1 MSAEKSPLGNGS
13 LPHLP
18 AHTRRT
24 FLTLAGALGLGGAL
38 AACGGDSGG
47 LDSGGGSAGG
57 TPTIRQWYHL
67 YGEEGTEQAVKRYAE
82 GYERATVEVQWT
94 PGDYDSK
101 LSSGLL
107 SGTGPDVFEAAPK
120 VDMIRSGQVVPL
132 DDIVG
137 PVRDDYT
144 GTDISAASLDGQ
156 IWGVKIVDD
165 CGFLYYRKSLLA
177 AAGVQPPTTMDELI
191 DASRAL
197 DRDGVKGLFIG
208 NDAGV
213 TPAFGGGALLNPV
226 LWMAGTAN
234 LTAENTVG
242 FTTPEAKDAFA
253 KLRELADSGSLL
265 LGAPT
270 DWWDPSA
277 FTQGLAAMQ
286 WCGLWAM
293 PKIQETLGD
302 DFGIV
307 AWPALSAT
315 VGSPSTFL
323 GGWTSM
329 VSAKAQDVE
338 LAKDYTKWL
347 WIDNTEAQED
357 FNLSYGFHIPPRKSL
372 AARAQKLQEGAAA
385 EALRIFNESAVA
397 ESPMWT
403 PKMKSAFADAAT
415 AIVRE
420 GGDIDAELATAQQ
433 AVEAELARL
442 SA

>member
-1 MSAEKSPLGNGS
+1 MEN
-13 LPHLP
+13 LPPAHLP
-18 AHTRRT
+18 ATTRRT
-24 FLTLAGALGLGGAL
+24 FLTLAGSLALGGAL

-47 LDSGGGSAGG
+47 LDNGGGGG
-57 TPTIRQWYHL
+57 GGKPTLKQWYHL
-67 YGEEGTEQAVKRYAE
+67 YGESGTEQAVKRYAQ
-82 GYERATVEVQWT
+82 GYEKAAVDVQWT
-94 PGDYDSK
+94 PGDYNSK

-107 SGTGPDVFEAAPK
+107 SNSGPDVFEFNVN
-120 VDMIRSGQVVPL
+120 VDMVKSGQIVPL

-137 PVRDDYT
+137 PVKDDYT
-144 GTDISAASLDGQ
+144 ANDITATTVDGK
-156 IWGVKIVDD
+156 IYGVKIVDD
-165 CGFLYYRKSLLA
+165 TGFLYYRKSLLQ

-191 DASRAL
+191 AASTAL
-197 DRDGVKGLFIG
+197 NRDSVKGLFVG

-213 TPAFGGGALLNPV
+213 TPAFGGGALLGPV
-226 LWMAGTAN
+226 LWMAGTDY
-234 LTAENTVG
+234 LTEDNKVG
-242 FTTPEAKDAFA
+242 FTTPEVRDAFL

-293 PKIQETLGD
+293 PTIKEALGD

-307 AWPALSAT
+307 AWPALSSS
-315 VGSPSTFL
+315 VGKPSTFL

-338 LAKDYTKWL
+338 LAKDFTKWL

-372 AARAQKLQEGAAA
+372 ASTAEALQEGVAAD
-385 EALRIFNESAVA
+385 ALRIFNESAVA
-397 ESPMWT
+397 PNPFWT
-403 PKMKSAFADAAT
+403 PTMNSAFADAAT

-420 GGDIDAELATAQQ
+420 GADVDAELAGAQQ

-442 SA
+442 AV

>member
-1 MSAEKSPLGNGS
+1 MSAEKSNQLTSS
-13 LPHLP
+13 LSHLP

-24 FLTLAGALGLGGAL
+24 FLSLVGGLGLGGAL
-38 AACGGDSGG
+38 AACGGDTGG
-47 LDSGGGSAGG
+47 LDEGGSGGA
-57 TPTIRQWYHL
+57 PTIRQWYHL
-67 YGEEGTEQAVKRYAE
+67 YGEEGTEQAVQRYAE

-94 PGDYDSK
+94 PGDYNSK
-101 LSSGLL
+101 LASGLL
-107 SGTGPDVFEAAPK
+107 SDSGPDVFEYGEFN
-120 VDMIRSGQVVPL
+120 VDMVRSGQVVPL

-144 GTDISAASLDGQ
+144 DTDIAATSLDGS
-156 IWGVKIVDD
+156 IWGVKVVDD
-165 CGFLYYRKSLLA
+165 TGFLYYRRSLLA

-191 DASRAL
+191 DASRSL

-213 TPAFGGGALLNPV
+213 TPAFGGGALLDPV

-234 LTAENTVG
+234 LTPDNTVG
-242 FTTPEAKDAFA
+242 FTSPEAKDAFR

-293 PKIQETLGD
+293 PQIQETLGD

-307 AWPALSAT
+307 PWPALSAT
-315 VGSPSTFL
+315 VGTPSTFL

-329 VSAKAQDVE
+329 VSAKARDVE
-338 LAKDYTKWL
+338 LAKDFTKWL
-347 WIDNTEAQED
+347 WIDNTQAQED
-357 FNLSYGFHIPPRKSL
+357 FNLNYGFHIPPRTSL
-372 AARAQKLQEGAAA
+372 ASSAQKLQEGVAA
-385 EALRIFNESAVA
+385 EALRLFNEYAVA
-397 ESPMWT
+397 RNPMWT

-442 SA
+442 AA

>member
-1 MSAEKSPLGNGS
+1 MSAEKFPL
-13 LPHLP
+13 PQVP

-24 FLTLAGALGLGGAL
+24 FLSLAGALGLGGAL

-47 LDSGGGSAGG
+47 LDSGGGGG
-57 TPTIRQWYHL
+57 GGGPTIRQWYHL

-94 PGDYDSK
+94 PGDYESK

-107 SGTGPDVFEAAPK
+107 SGNGPDVFEYNLN
-120 VDMIRSGQVVPL
+120 VDMVRSGQIVPL

-144 GTDISAASLDGQ
+144 ETDIEAASLDGS

-177 AAGVQPPTTMDELI
+177 AAGVQPPTTMDALI
-191 DASRAL
+191 DATRAL

-208 NDAGV
+208 NDVGV
-213 TPAFGGGALLNPV
+213 TPAFGGGALLDLV
-226 LWMAGTAN
+226 LYMAGTKN
-234 LTAENTVG
+234 LTPENTVG
-242 FTTPEAKDAFA
+242 FTTPEAKTALL

-270 DWWDPSA
+270 DFWDPSS
-277 FTQGLAAMQ
+277 FTQGLTAMQ
-286 WCGLWAM
+286 WGGLWAM
-293 PKIQETLGD
+293 PQIQEALGD

-307 AWPALSAT
+307 PWPALSDT
-315 VGSPSTFL
+315 VGAPSTFL

-329 VSAKAQDVE
+329 VSAKATDVE

-372 AARAQKLQEGAAA
+372 AASAQKLQEGVAAD
-385 EALRIFNESAVA
+385 ALRIFNDHAVA
-397 ESPMWT
+397 ANPMWT

-420 GGDIDAELATAQQ
+420 GGDVDAELATAQQ

-442 SA
+442 AA

>member
-1 MSAEKSPLGNGS
+1 MSAEKFP
-13 LPHLP
+13 LPHVP

-38 AACGGDSGG
+38 AGCGGDSGG
-47 LDSGGGSAGG
+47 LDGGAPAGGGG
-57 TPTIRQWYHL
+57 TPTLRQWYHL
-67 YGEEGTEQAVKRYAE
+67 YGEEGTEQAVKRYAQ
-82 GYERATVEVQWT
+82 GYPRATVEVQWT

-107 SGTGPDVFEAAPK
+107 SGNGPDVFEATPK

-144 GTDISAASLDGQ
+144 ETDIEAASLDGS

-165 CGFLYYRKSLLA
+165 CGLLYYRKSLLA

-197 DRDGVKGLFIG
+197 DRDGVKGLFVG

-213 TPAFGGGALLNPV
+213 TPAFGGAALLNQV

-242 FTTPEAKDAFA
+242 FTTPEAKDAFV

-293 PKIQETLGD
+293 PKIQETFGD

-307 AWPALSAT
+307 PWPALSDT
-315 VGSPSTFL
+315 VGKPSTFL
-323 GGWTSM
+323 GGWTSL
-329 VSAKAQDVE
+329 VSARAQDVE

-347 WIDNTEAQED
+347 WIDNAEAQED
-357 FNLSYGFHIPPRKSL
+357 FNLAYGFHIPPRKSL
-372 AARAQKLQEGAAA
+372 ASRAQKLQQGVAA

-397 ESPMWT
+397 ESPLWT

-420 GGDIDAELATAQQ
+420 GGDVDAELATAQQ

-442 SA
+442 AT

>member
-1 MSAEKSPLGNGS
+1 
-13 LPHLP
+13 
-18 AHTRRT
+18 
-24 FLTLAGALGLGGAL
+24 
-38 AACGGDSGG
+38 
-47 LDSGGGSAGG
+47 
-57 TPTIRQWYHL
+57 
-67 YGEEGTEQAVKRYAE
+67 VKRYAE
-82 GYERATVEVQWT
+82 GYERATVDVQWT

-101 LSSGLL
+101 LASGLL
-107 SGTGPDVFEAAPK
+107 SDTGPDVFEIGGCPN
-120 VDMIRSGQVVPL
+120 VDMVRAGQVVPL

-144 GTDISAASLDGQ
+144 PTDIAATTVDGR
-156 IWGVKIVDD
+156 IYGVKIVDD
-165 CGFLYYRKSLLA
+165 TGFLYYRKSLLA
-177 AAGVQPPTTMDELI
+177 AAGVQPPRTMDELI
-191 DASRAL
+191 DATRAL

-213 TPAFGGGALLNPV
+213 TPAFGGGALLDPV
-226 LWMAGTAN
+226 LWMAGTTS
-234 LTAENTVG
+234 LTPDNEVG
-242 FTTPEAKDAFA
+242 FTTPEAKDAFR

-293 PKIQETLGD
+293 PQIQQVLGD

-307 AWPALSAT
+307 AWPALSDT
-315 VGSPSTFL
+315 VGKPSTFL
-323 GGWTSM
+323 GGWVSM
-329 VSAKAQDVE
+329 VSAKARDVE
-338 LAKDYTKWL
+338 LAKDFTKWL
-347 WIDNTEAQED
+347 WIDNTQAQED
-357 FNLSYGFHIPPRKSL
+357 FNLSYGFHVPPRRSI
-372 AARAQKLQEGAAA
+372 AERAQKLQEGTAA
-385 EALRIFNESAVA
+385 EALRIFRESAVA
-397 ESPMWT
+397 PNPMWT

-442 SA
+442 AA

>member
-1 MSAEKSPLGNGS
+1 MPPE

-18 AHTRRT
+18 VSTRRT
-24 FLTLAGALGLGGAL
+24 FLALAGALGLGGAL

-47 LDSGGGSAGG
+47 VDTGGGSGGGK
-57 TPTIRQWYHL
+57 PTLKQWYHL
-67 YGEEGTEQAVKRYAE
+67 YGESGTEQAVQRYAQ
-82 GYERATVEVQWT
+82 GYDKAAVEVQWT
-94 PGDYDSK
+94 PGDYESK

-107 SGTGPDVFEAAPK
+107 SDSGPDVFEFGGGPN
-120 VDMIRSGQVVPL
+120 VDMIRSKQIVPL

-137 PVRDDYT
+137 PVRGDYT
-144 GTDISAASLDGQ
+144 DSDLRATSLDGS

-165 CGFLYYRKSLLA
+165 TGFLYYRKSLLA

-191 DASRAL
+191 NASKAL
-197 DRDGVKGLFIG
+197 DRGGVKGLFIG

-213 TPAFGGGALLNPV
+213 TPAFGGGAMLDLV
-226 LWMAGTAN
+226 LWTAGTAS
-234 LTAENTVG
+234 LTPDNKVG
-242 FTTPEAKDAFA
+242 FTTPEAKDSFR
-253 KLRELADSGSLL
+253 KLRELAQSGSLL

-277 FTQGLAAMQ
+277 FTQELAAMQ

-293 PKIQETLGD
+293 PKIKEAFGD

-307 AWPALSAT
+307 PWPALSAT
-315 VGSPSTFL
+315 VGKPATFL
-323 GGWTSM
+323 GGWASL
-329 VSAKAQDVE
+329 VSAKARDVE

-347 WIDNTEAQED
+347 WIDNADAQED

-372 AARAQKLQEGAAA
+372 ASGAQQLQEGVAAD
-385 EALRIFNESAVA
+385 ALRIFNESAVPPN
-397 ESPMWT
+397 PMWT

-415 AIVRE
+415 AIVRA
-420 GGDIDAELATAQQ
+420 GGDIDAELAKAQQ